1 MSKGP
6 LITLF
11 YECKIKLAS
20 MLSQEKHIATKEN
33 RPNVIIFLKF
43 LFIAQHGT
51 LSGISQA
58 NLDDAAVANNL

>member
-1 MSKGP
+1 
-6 LITLF
+6 
-11 YECKIKLAS
+11 